1 MNQSSYLIDTHAHL
15 DDGQFPDVD
24 AVIDLAVQQ
33 SVTRIINIGYGPE
46 RWESTIALARRR
58 PEIGVVLGIHPL
70 DADQFSPAIFDELVA
85 RINEV
90 NPVGIGEAGIDLFRD
105 GPSLKLQRDAFMAQI
120 DLALARNLPLVIH
133 QRSAETEVL
142 EMLRA
147 ADPALRVVLHS
158 FDGSAA
164 SIGLALERGWFIG
177 VGGLMTR
184 VASSGLRELIR
195 TLPRS
200 AIVLETDSPYL
211 VPAGI
216 KNRRNHPGNIPII
229 AQALADVR
237 REAVEDIVQTTTEN
251 AIRAFPG
258 LKVAKAAHYEANR

>member
-1 MNQSSYLIDTHAHL
+1 MIDTHAHL

-24 AVIDLAVQQ
+24 EIIDSAVEQ

-58 PEIGVVLGIHPL
+58 PEVAVVLGIHPL
-70 DADQFSPAIFDELVA
+70 DAGEFSLATFNELITHID
-85 RINEV
+85 RV

-105 GPSLKLQRDAFMAQI
+105 GPPLDLQRDAFMAQI
-120 DLALARNLPLVIH
+120 ELALARNLPLVIH
-133 QRSAETEVL
+133 QRSAEAEVL
-142 EMLRA
+142 ELLRS

-158 FDGSAA
+158 FDGGME
-164 SIGLALERGWFIG
+164 SIELVIEREWFIG

-184 VASSGLRELIR
+184 STSSGLRELIR
-195 TLPRS
+195 KVPLS

-211 VPAGI
+211 VPAGV
-216 KNRRNHPGNIPII
+216 KNRRNYPGNIPVI
-229 AQALADVR
+229 AMALADMR
-237 REAVEDIVQTTTEN
+237 RASYEEIARATTEN

-258 LKVAKAAHYEANR
+258 LVTAHLTQLGDPS